1 MRRAA
6 RVDANHTRL
15 CNALRA
21 ADFRVFDSS
30 AFGRGFPDSVCLYR
44 GVCFLVEFKDGS
56 KAKSARRLTKA
67 QEAFWKDWSDVC
79 YLIESE
85 QDVIDLKNKLDF
97 DLKEWK

>member
-1 MRRAA
+1 MRA
-6 RVDANHTRL
+6 RKVDANHTRL
-15 CNALRA
+15 SQSIRA
-21 ADFRVFDSS
+21 IGIRLFDTS
-30 AFGRGFPDSVCLYR
+30 AYGRGFPDACCLYR

-56 KAKSARRLTKA
+56 KAKSARKLTKA
-67 QEAFWKDWSDVC
+67 QEAFWKDWGDVC